1 MCALCITTSYCL
13 SFVDIQVSVPSF
25 NATSF
30 LRFSSIGAP
39 PSVALSF
46 NSATAHGLLYHH
58 GDQTI
63 NRDFVSISVIEQR
76 VEFRFDLGSG
86 PAILM
91 SEPVSLNDW
100 HHVLATRDGR
110 SGMLQVDGGA
120 VVSGQSEGSL
130 SILNVNSDIFVG
142 GVADYDTVSPHA
154 GTEVGLTGCI
164 RDLEVGHFIISQS
177 IAHFMCSSSDR
188 WRSCRFG
195 CHGYWWAGHQ

>member
-1 MCALCITTSYCL
+1 MTISYHI
-13 SFVDIQVSVPSF
+13 SFVAIQVSVPSF

-30 LRFSSIGAP
+30 LRLSSLGAP
-39 PSVALSF
+39 PSTVALSF
-46 NSATAHGLLYHH
+46 NTAAAHGLLYHH

-86 PAILM
+86 PAILV

-100 HHVLATRDGR
+100 HYVVATRSSR
-110 SGMLQVDGGA
+110 SGTLQVDEGA
-120 VVSGQSEGSL
+120 VVSGQSEGAL

-164 RDLEVGHFIISQS
+164 RDLEVGYFTNSRS
-177 IAHFMCSSSDR
+177 IVLTYYIVMCTLFLR
-188 WRSCRFG
+188 LMVKV
-195 CHGYWWAGHQ
+195 